1 MNVSKL
7 IKNTS
12 IKFGTSGAR
21 GLAED
26 FSQNV
31 CVAFAMAFIEHGKRC
46 GKLSDD
52 NLCVAIGIDNRPSSY
67 EMAQGVATG
76 LIALGLDYKFHG
88 VLPTPALAYAAM
100 QRGEACIMV
109 TGSHIPFDR
118 NGLKFYYPEGEISKF
133 DEQDILS
140 QYIELPDEL
149 SAPELIECES
159 ATNTYINRYLNYFS
173 ELNLT
178 DKRIG
183 VYTHSSAGRELYLRL
198 LQQVGA
204 TVVELGR
211 SYTFVPIDTEAVSK
225 EDQQTAKIWA
235 NELNLD
241 AIISTDGDGD
251 RPLVADECGN
261 WLRGD
266 VLGLIVSQFLK
277 IEALSV
283 PINCNSAIELSGC
296 FKQVARTK
304 IGSPFVIE
312 AFVQL
317 QKQHKK
323 VAGFEANGGYLLASD
338 IDEDGKLLSA
348 LPTRDALLPILVV
361 LTQLAK
367 LPISKMMPGL
377 PKRYTA
383 SGKVEHVPSY
393 VGLAFLKALQS
404 DTERL
409 LAELDITYRVIEFDN
424 TDGTRLI
431 LSNKDIVHFR
441 CSGNAPEMRCYVE
454 SDSGKRAETLLYCL
468 KNKLSYLT
476 EQAATTK

>member
-1 MNVSKL
+1 MNVLKL
-7 IKNTS
+7 IQSTS

-21 GLAED
+21 GLVAD

-31 CVAFAMAFIEHGKRC
+31 CVAFAMAFIEYGKRC
-46 GKLSDD
+46 GKLSDE
-52 NLCVAIGIDNRPSSY
+52 NLCVAIGIDNRPSSFT
-67 EMAQGVATG
+67 MAQSVAAG
-76 LIALGLDYKFHG
+76 LIAMGLDYEFYG

-100 QRGEACIMV
+100 QKGDACIMI
-109 TGSHIPFDR
+109 TGSHIPFNR
-118 NGLKFYYPEGEISKF
+118 NGLKFYYPGGEVSKL
-133 DEQDILS
+133 DEQSILS
-140 QYIELPDEL
+140 QYIDLPDEL
-149 SAPELIECES
+149 SVPRLNESES
-159 ATNTYINRYLNYFS
+159 ATDTYINRYLNYFS

-178 DKRIG
+178 GKRIG
-183 VYTHSSAGRELYLRL
+183 VYTHSSAGRDLYLRL
-198 LQQVGA
+198 LQQLGA
-204 TVVELGR
+204 TVVEFGR
-211 SYTFVPIDTEAVSK
+211 SDTFVPIDTEAVSK
-225 EDQQTAKIWA
+225 EDQQIAKIWA

-251 RPLVADECGN
+251 RPLVADEFGN

-266 VLGLIVSQFLK
+266 ILGLIVSHFLK

-296 FKQVARTK
+296 FQKVARTK

-317 QKQHKK
+317 LKQHKK

-338 IDEDGKLLSA
+338 INEGGKLLSA

-361 LTQLAK
+361 LAQLAK
-367 LPISKMMPGL
+367 QPISKMMSAL
-377 PKRYTA
+377 PKRFTA
-383 SGKVEHVPSY
+383 SGKVEHVPSH

-409 LAELDITYRVIEFDN
+409 LAELDIKYRVIEFDN

-454 SDSGKRAETLLYCL
+454 SDSEHRAETLMYRL
-468 KNKLSYLT
+468 KTKLSSLT
-476 EQAATTK
+476 KQATTTQ

>member
-1 MNVSKL
+1 MNVSKF
-7 IKNTS
+7 IQNTS

-21 GLAED
+21 GLAAD
-26 FSQNV
+26 FAQNV

-67 EMAQGVATG
+67 EMAQGVAAG
-76 LIALGLDYKFHG
+76 LIAMGLDYKFHG
-88 VLPTPALAYAAM
+88 VLPTPALAYVAM
-100 QRGEACIMV
+100 QKGEACIMV

-133 DEQDILS
+133 DEQGILS
-140 QYIELPDEL
+140 QYIELPEEL
-149 SAPELIECES
+149 SIPELIECES

-173 ELNLT
+173 ELNLK

-183 VYTHSSAGRELYLRL
+183 VYTHSSAGRDLYLRL
-198 LQQVGA
+198 LHQLGA
-204 TVVELGR
+204 TVFELGR
-211 SYTFVPIDTEAVSK
+211 SDTFVPIDTEAVSK
-225 EDQQTAKIWA
+225 KDQKTAEVWA

-251 RPLVADECGN
+251 RPLVADEFGN

-296 FKQVARTK
+296 FQQVTRTK

-338 IDEDGKLLSA
+338 IDKNGKLLSA

-361 LTQLAK
+361 LAQLAK
-367 LPISKMMPGL
+367 QPISKMMLSL
-377 PKRYTA
+377 PKRFTA
-383 SGKVEHVPSY
+383 SGKVENVPSH
-393 VGLAFLKALQS
+393 VGLAFLERLHS
-404 DTERL
+404 DTERS
-409 LAELDITYRVIEFDN
+409 LAELDISHCVTEFVN
-424 TDGTRLI
+424 TDGTRFI

-454 SDSGKRAETLLYCL
+454 SDS
-468 KNKLSYLT
+468 KLSAEKLLHALKK
-476 EQAATTK
+476 QLVVFLKGH